1 MISRLG
7 TTFVAGVF
15 VVVSV
20 ASVKAGEWQQLGQQY
35 LDYRTNPVA
44 IQAKA
49 DGPAVSRIKLQVRE
63 SPLEI
68 QNVKV
73 FLVGGES
80 FDVSVNAYV
89 GPGRETRVIEIP
101 AGSKAI
107 EKVEVTYRSRST
119 GGRLALIRLLG
130 AS

>member
-7 TTFVAGVF
+7 TACVAGVF

-20 ASVKAGEWQQLGQQY
+20 AGARATEWQQLGQRY
-35 LDYRTNPVA
+35 VDYRTNPVA
-44 IQAKA
+44 IRANP
-49 DGPAVSRIKLQVRE
+49 DGPAVSTIKLQVRE

-73 FLVGGES
+73 FLAGGES
-80 FDVSVNAYV
+80 FDVTLNVYV

-101 AGSKAI
+101 AGPKAI
-107 EKVEVTYRSRST
+107 EKVELTYRNRST
-119 GGRLALIRLLG
+119 RGRLPLVRLLG